1 MPMSAKN
8 GKNID
13 KIFAD
18 GRLIDKAI
26 RLAAREA
33 LLQHKRA
40 GLPIVVYRNGKTVLV
55 PAHKINV
62 GRQTKHRRTPS
73 KA

>member
-1 MPMSAKN
+1 MPMSTKN
-8 GKNID
+8 CKNID

-18 GRLIDKAI
+18 GRLIDRAI

-40 GLPIVVYRNGKTVLV
+40 GLPIVVYQNGKTVLV
-55 PAHKINV
+55 PARKIKV
-62 GRQTKHRRTPS
+62 GRH
-73 KA
+73 

>member
-1 MPMSAKN
+1 MSTKN

-13 KIFAD
+13 RIFAD
-18 GRLIDKAI
+18 GRLIDRAI

-40 GLPIVVYRNGKTVLV
+40 GLPIVVYQNGKTVLV
-55 PAHKINV
+55 PVRKIKV
-62 GRQTKHRRTPS
+62 GRVVS
-73 KA
+73 